1 MVLIINFI
9 YAGLFL
15 TKLKR
20 TSHKCIKKKGAKKHT
35 QTLKQ
40 GKKKNKNLY
49 ESIQTVPS
57 KVYSVPHF
65 WLSWKT
71 PRQDLTASACMAYK
85 HAHQFH
91 AEPTQLRMCEG

>member
-40 GKKKNKNLY
+40 GKKKYKNL
-49 ESIQTVPS
+49 
-57 KVYSVPHF
+57 
-65 WLSWKT
+65 
-71 PRQDLTASACMAYK
+71 
-85 HAHQFH
+85 
-91 AEPTQLRMCEG
+91 

>member
-40 GKKKNKNLY
+40 GKKKKYKNL
-49 ESIQTVPS
+49 
-57 KVYSVPHF
+57 
-65 WLSWKT
+65 
-71 PRQDLTASACMAYK
+71 
-85 HAHQFH
+85 
-91 AEPTQLRMCEG
+91 

>member
-40 GKKKNKNLY
+40 GKKKKK
-49 ESIQTVPS
+49 ESVRI
-57 KVYSVPHF
+57 YSN
-65 WLSWKT
+65 
-71 PRQDLTASACMAYK
+71 SAIESLLCSSLL
-85 HAHQFH
+85 
-91 AEPTQLRMCEG
+91 TQLENTTAGPNCKRLHGLQTRTSVSRRTHTAENV

>member
-40 GKKKNKNLY
+40 DKKKNIRICTNLFKQCHRK
-49 ESIQTVPS
+49 STL
-57 KVYSVPHF
+57 F
-65 WLSWKT
+65 
-71 PRQDLTASACMAYK
+71 LTSDSAGK
-85 HAHQFH
+85 HHGR
-91 AEPTQLRMCEG
+91 T

>member
-20 TSHKCIKKKGAKKHT
+20 TSLKCIKKKGAKKHT

-40 GKKKNKNLY
+40 GKKNIRICTNLFKQCHRK
-49 ESIQTVPS
+49 STLFLTSDSAGKQ
-57 KVYSVPHF
+57 
-65 WLSWKT
+65 
-71 PRQDLTASACMAYK
+71 TASACMAYK

>member
-40 GKKKNKNLY
+40 GKKKYKNLY

-71 PRQDLTASACMAYK
+71 SRQDLTASACMAYK